1 VAKERVA
8 RAPDPA
14 LPYLTLPYLTLLY
27 LTLPYLTLPYLTLPY
42 PQIREL
48 HVAKERAVR
57 AEDYDAAKRL
67 KEAMERL
74 KQVRS
79 EKRVKSRE

>member
-1 VAKERVA
+1 M
-8 RAPDPA
+8 
-14 LPYLTLPYLTLLY
+14 
-27 LTLPYLTLPYLTLPY
+27 
-42 PQIREL
+42 QEL

-57 AEDYDAAKRL
+57 AEDYDEAKRL

-79 EKRVKSRE
+79 E